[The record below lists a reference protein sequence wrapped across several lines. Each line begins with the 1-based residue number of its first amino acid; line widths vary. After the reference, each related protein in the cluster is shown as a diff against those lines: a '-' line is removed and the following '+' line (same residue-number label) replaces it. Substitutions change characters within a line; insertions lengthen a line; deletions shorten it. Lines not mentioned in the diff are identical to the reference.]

1 MIELKD
7 VKFMTAQDKA
17 RVLRQWRNF
26 IRSGLK
32 WEAFHKA
39 LYEHLY
45 LHCGFI
51 AHYNRQGFY
60 ATYFEDGQD
69 TLAFFNFFTYEQR
82 GHSDYADLKQAM
94 NEVLKQYEPQIRRD
108 ATQKAISQID
118 DKIAI
123 LQALK
128 LKLA

>member
-60 ATYFEDGQD
+60 STYFENGQD
-69 TLAFFNFFTYEQR
+69 TLAFFEFFTNEQW
-82 GHSDYADLKQAM
+82 GHDDYADLRQAM
-94 NEVLKQYEPQIRRD
+94 NEVLKQYEPQLRTNTR
-108 ATQKAISQID
+108 QKAISQID
-118 DKIAI
+118 NKIAI